1 MGIQRSLKAG
11 LRRHRLLVGDAAF
24 CPLTGVEVAMESDFG
39 VTCKHQH
46 ATLVLGMG
54 CSPLVL
60 SHTGSCSG
68 VRVGVDLQKRGTDV
82 QQGG

>member
-1 MGIQRSLKAG
+1 MGILRSLKAG

-46 ATLVLGMG
+46 ATLGVGHGLQ
-54 CSPLVL
+54 P
-60 SHTGSCSG
+60 SCAVSYG
-68 VRVGVDLQKRGTDV
+68 ELQWC
-82 QQGG
+82 QSWGGPAETRH